1 MAVEPV
7 SSVEEFRRVS
17 PFRRAWVLF
26 WAYVRITSLVIGGGY
41 AIIAAAQDEFVRRRK
56 WLTEDDVLEMITITQ
71 TVPGILATNSAI
83 YVGWR
88 IGGCAGAFA
97 AMVGSILPSLVI
109 IVLIAAGISSIQSTI
124 DTPAVQ
130 GAFKG
135 IIGCIVGMVIVT
147 ALKMRRKAVVNLFG
161 WIVALGCFLGLT
173 VFKVGPAWLIVCAI
187 AAGLA
192 KVTADRI
199 IARCRAKREV
209 ER

>member
-1 MAVEPV
+1 M
-7 SSVEEFRRVS
+7 
-17 PFRRAWVLF
+17 
-26 WAYVRITSLVIGGGY
+26 
-41 AIIAAAQDEFVRRRK
+41 
-56 WLTEDDVLEMITITQ
+56 
-71 TVPGILATNSAI
+71 
-83 YVGWR
+83 
-88 IGGCAGAFA
+88 
-97 AMVGSILPSLVI
+97 
-109 IVLIAAGISSIQSTI
+109 
-124 DTPAVQ
+124 Q

-135 IIGCIVGMVIVT
+135 ISGCIVGMVIVT

-199 IARCRAKREV
+199 IARCLAKREV

>member
-1 MAVEPV
+1 M
-7 SSVEEFRRVS
+7 EEFRHVS
-17 PFRRAWVLF
+17 PLRRAWVLF

-88 IGGCAGAFA
+88 IGGYAGAFA
-97 AMVGSILPSLVI
+97 AMIGSILPSLVI
-109 IVLIAAGISSIQSTI
+109 IILIAAGISSIQSTI

-147 ALKMRRKAVVNLFG
+147 AVKMRKKAVRDWFG
-161 WIVALGCFLGLT
+161 WCVGIGCLIGMVVFGLSPALLIVAA
-173 VFKVGPAWLIVCAI
+173 V
-187 AAGLA
+187 AAGLLMESVRRV
-192 KVTADRI
+192 KQRRKI
-199 IARCRAKREV
+199 Q
-209 ER
+209 